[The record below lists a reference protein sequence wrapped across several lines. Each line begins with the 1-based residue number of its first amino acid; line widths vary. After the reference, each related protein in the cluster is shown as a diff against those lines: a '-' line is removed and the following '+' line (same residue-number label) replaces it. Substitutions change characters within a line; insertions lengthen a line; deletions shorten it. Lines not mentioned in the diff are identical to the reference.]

1 VQRGVAGLITV
12 VEHDTLRRE
21 RSLKALRVLLVD
33 AVDQPS
39 LRVSR
44 SRKLELVQKNVVEI
58 DVPAVTAMEHR
69 DRPAVVDTSATT
81 YMALP
86 HDHPEPT

>member
-44 SRKLELVQKNVVEI
+44 GRKRQPVLE
-58 DVPAVTAMEHR
+58 
-69 DRPAVVDTSATT
+69 
-81 YMALP
+81 
-86 HDHPEPT
+86 